1 MIKKNNI
8 AYLLEIVEFKAEEL
22 YLMGAFFSS
31 SEYSLYLP
39 GPAKEPDSATYPH

>member
-8 AYLLEIVEFKAEEL
+8 AYSLEIVEFKAEGL
-22 YLMGAFFSS
+22 YLIGTFFSS

-39 GPAKEPDSATYPH
+39 SHIRKSGSATYPH